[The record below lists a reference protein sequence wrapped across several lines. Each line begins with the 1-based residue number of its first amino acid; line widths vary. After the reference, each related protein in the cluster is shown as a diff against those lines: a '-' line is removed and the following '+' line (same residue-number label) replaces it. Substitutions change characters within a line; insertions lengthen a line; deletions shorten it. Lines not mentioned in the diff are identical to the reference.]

1 MVSVMKYFCGLD
13 LAQASDF
20 TASAL
25 VERILDEVPPEESEK
40 GVSLQT
46 GEISP
51 TPPHYHVRGLY
62 RYPRGTLYPAI
73 VEDMNERMRR
83 PPLADD
89 VVLVID
95 GTGVGAAVVDM
106 FRTHPRR
113 PCPIMP
119 VLITAGAGVTYE
131 PPYWHVAKIN
141 LVAAVQRALQE
152 ERLKIADV
160 PERVTLLAELQN
172 FQVKIT
178 AAANATYGAGDGWR
192 EGAHDDL
199 VLALALALWY
209 AERPRPGVR

>member
-1 MVSVMKYFCGLD
+1 MRFYCGLD

-20 TASAL
+20 TASVL
-25 VERILDEVPPEESEK
+25 VERIEEEMAPVESEK
-40 GVSLQT
+40 GYRLMGDVAD
-46 GEISP
+46 GG
-51 TPPHYHVRGLY
+51 PPHYHVRGLY

-73 VEDMNERMRR
+73 VEDMNERMRK

-106 FRTHPRR
+106 FRVNPRR
-113 PCPIMP
+113 PCPIVP
-119 VLITAGAGVTYE
+119 VLIMAGAGVTYNA
-131 PPYWHVAKIN
+131 PYWHVAKIN

-152 ERLKIADV
+152 GRLKIADV
-160 PERVTLLAELQN
+160 PERATLLAELQN

-199 VLALALALWY
+199 CLALMLALWY
-209 AERPRPGVR
+209 AERPRPGIR